1 MALDKG
7 FLVWRMAWPRPHT
20 VLTSRRTALYSKE
33 KVAPASHKTRAIPER
48 AWGGN
53 MNHIVRRAV
62 ALSFVLSTLCGP
74 AAAQQVANWPVQPIR
89 VIVPSAAGGTTDFL
103 ARVSGEFLAARLG
116 QPVIIENN
124 TGAGGNVGTAS
135 VARAAPDG
143 HTLGFISTN
152 NLAINQFLF
161 KSLPYDPIRDLVPVA
176 AVAEAP
182 QILVVAKNV
191 KAQTLAEFVA
201 LLKANPN
208 SLNYASAGPGTTP
221 HLAAVQFMRLAG
233 VQMTHVPYRGAAP
246 AVTDLASGQVQV
258 LSVGAAPV
266 AGVMASGDVRALAAA
281 TKARMPLL
289 PDLPTAAEAGLPGFE
304 STTWFGLVAPARTPQ
319 PIVERLNA
327 LLSEWVASPK
337 VKERFD
343 KAYLLPMS
351 MSAGEFASFV
361 QEEANKWEKIVADAG
376 VKMD

>member
-1 MALDKG
+1 MKNILLAGFAGMLTACGAMAQT
-7 FLVWRMAWPRPHT
+7 APWPT
-20 VLTSRRTALYSKE
+20 QA
-33 KVAPASHKTRAIPER
+33 
-48 AWGGN
+48 
-53 MNHIVRRAV
+53 
-62 ALSFVLSTLCGP
+62 
-74 AAAQQVANWPVQPIR
+74 IR

-103 ARVSGEFLAARLG
+103 ARVSGEFLSARLG

-161 KSLPYDPIRDLVPVA
+161 KSLPYDPIKDLAPVA
-176 AVAEAP
+176 VVAEAP
-182 QILVVAKNV
+182 QILVVSKTVPAKN
-191 KAQTLAEFVA
+191 LREFID
-201 LLKANPN
+201 LLKAKPN

-233 VQMTHVPYRGAAP
+233 VEMTHVPYRGAAP

-281 TKARMPLL
+281 TKTRMQLL

-304 STTWFGLVAPARTPQ
+304 STTWFGLVAPAKTPR
-319 PIVERLNA
+319 PVVERLNA
-327 LLSEWVASPK
+327 LMREWVEDPK

-351 MSAGEFASFV
+351 MSADAFARFV
-361 QEEANKWEKIVADAG
+361 GEEAGKWEKIVADAG

>member
-1 MALDKG
+1 MAIGAGPVNAGEAARKPLG
-7 FLVWRMAWPRPHT
+7 STM
-20 VLTSRRTALYSKE
+20 RTKLLAGLSGIAALC
-33 KVAPASHKTRAIPER
+33 AGA
-48 AWGGN
+48 
-53 MNHIVRRAV
+53 
-62 ALSFVLSTLCGP
+62 F
-74 AAAQQVANWPVQPIR
+74 AAHAQTPNWPTQPIR
-89 VIVPSAAGGTTDFL
+89 IIVPSAAGGTTDFL
-103 ARVSGEFLAARLG
+103 ARVSGEFLTSRLG

-161 KSLPYDPIRDLVPVA
+161 KSLPYDPIKDLAPVA
-176 AVAEAP
+176 VVAEAP
-182 QILVVAKNV
+182 QILVVSKNVPAKN
-191 KAQTLAEFVA
+191 LREFID
-201 LLKANPN
+201 LLKAKPN

-233 VQMTHVPYRGAAP
+233 VEMTHVPYRGAAP

-281 TKARMPLL
+281 TKTRMPLL

-304 STTWFGLVAPARTPQ
+304 STTWFGLVAPAKTPR

-327 LLSEWVASPK
+327 LMREWVDDPK

-351 MSAGEFASFV
+351 MSADDFGKFV
-361 QEEANKWEKIVADAG
+361 VEEAGKWEKIVAAAG

>member
-1 MALDKG
+1 MKYFAGLAGLLAGVAALASVADKD
-7 FLVWRMAWPRPHT
+7 
-20 VLTSRRTALYSKE
+20 
-33 KVAPASHKTRAIPER
+33 RA
-48 AWGGN
+48 
-53 MNHIVRRAV
+53 H
-62 ALSFVLSTLCGP
+62 
-74 AAAQQVANWPVQPIR
+74 AQTPNWPTQAIR
-89 VIVPSAAGGTTDFL
+89 VVVPSAAGGTTDFL
-103 ARVSGEFLAARLG
+103 ARVSAEYLSSRLG

-161 KSLPYDPIRDLVPVA
+161 KSLPYDPIKDLTPVA
-176 AVAEAP
+176 VVAEAP
-182 QILVVAKNV
+182 QILVVAKSV
-191 KAQTLAEFVA
+191 PAQNLKEFIA
-201 LLKANPN
+201 LLKARPN

-221 HLAAVQFMRLAG
+221 HLAAVQFMRLAD

-266 AGVMASGDVRALAAA
+266 AGVMEAGEVRALAAA
-281 TKARMPLL
+281 TKTRMPAL
-289 PDLPTAAEAGLPGFE
+289 PNLPTAAEAGLPGFE
-304 STTWFGLVAPARTPQ
+304 STTWFGLVAPAKTPR

-327 LLSEWVASPK
+327 LMREWVADPK

-351 MSAGEFASFV
+351 MSADEFAKFV
-361 QEEANKWEKIVADAG
+361 SEEAAKWEKIVADAG

>member
-1 MALDKG
+1 MAAGAGPVNAGEAERKPLG
-7 FLVWRMAWPRPHT
+7 STM
-20 VLTSRRTALYSKE
+20 RTTILAGLSGIAALC
-33 KVAPASHKTRAIPER
+33 AS
-48 AWGGN
+48 
-53 MNHIVRRAV
+53 
-62 ALSFVLSTLCGP
+62 AL
-74 AAAQQVANWPVQPIR
+74 AAHAQTPNWPTQPIR
-89 VIVPSAAGGTTDFL
+89 IIVPSAAGGTTDFL
-103 ARVSGEFLAARLG
+103 ARVSGEFLTSRLG

-161 KSLPYDPIRDLVPVA
+161 KSLPYDPIKDLAPVA
-176 AVAEAP
+176 VVAEAP
-182 QILVVAKNV
+182 QILVVSKNVPAKN
-191 KAQTLAEFVA
+191 LREFID
-201 LLKANPN
+201 LLKAKPN
-208 SLNYASAGPGTTP
+208 SMNYASAGPGTTP

-233 VQMTHVPYRGAAP
+233 VEMTHVPYRGAAP
-246 AVTDLASGQVQV
+246 AVTDLASGQVQM

-281 TKARMPLL
+281 TKTRMPLL

-304 STTWFGLVAPARTPQ
+304 STTWFGLVAPAKTPR

-327 LLSEWVASPK
+327 LMREWVDDPR
-337 VKERFD
+337 VRERFD
-343 KAYLLPMS
+343 KAYLLPMN
-351 MSAGEFASFV
+351 MSADDFGKFV
-361 QEEANKWEKIVADAG
+361 VEEAGKWEKIVAAAG

>member
-1 MALDKG
+1 MAAGAGPVNAGKAGRKTLG
-7 FLVWRMAWPRPHT
+7 STM
-20 VLTSRRTALYSKE
+20 RTAILAGLSGI
-33 KVAPASHKTRAIPER
+33 AALCAS
-48 AWGGN
+48 
-53 MNHIVRRAV
+53 
-62 ALSFVLSTLCGP
+62 SF
-74 AAAQQVANWPVQPIR
+74 AAHAQTPNWPTQPIR
-89 VIVPSAAGGTTDFL
+89 IIVPSAAGGTTDFL
-103 ARVSGEFLAARLG
+103 ARVSGEFLTSRLG

-161 KSLPYDPIRDLVPVA
+161 KSLPYDPIKDLAPVA
-176 AVAEAP
+176 VVAEAP
-182 QILVVAKNV
+182 QILVVSKNVPAKN
-191 KAQTLAEFVA
+191 LREFID
-201 LLKANPN
+201 LLKAKPN
-208 SLNYASAGPGTTP
+208 SMNYASAGPGTTP

-233 VQMTHVPYRGAAP
+233 VEMTHVPYRGAAP
-246 AVTDLASGQVQV
+246 AVTDLASGQVQM

-281 TKARMPLL
+281 TKTRMPLL

-304 STTWFGLVAPARTPQ
+304 STTWFGLVAPAKTPR

-327 LLSEWVASPK
+327 LMREWVDDPR
-337 VKERFD
+337 VRERFD
-343 KAYLLPMS
+343 KAYLLPMN
-351 MSAGEFASFV
+351 MSADDFGKFV
-361 QEEANKWEKIVADAG
+361 VEEAGKWEKIVAAAG

>member
-1 MALDKG
+1 MRHWFRRAGALA
-7 FLVWRMAWPRPHT
+7 LVLSAMGGPACAQQGAAWPT
-20 VLTSRRTALYSKE
+20 
-33 KVAPASHKTRAIPER
+33 
-48 AWGGN
+48 
-53 MNHIVRRAV
+53 
-62 ALSFVLSTLCGP
+62 
-74 AAAQQVANWPVQPIR
+74 QPIR

-103 ARVSGEFLAARLG
+103 ARVSGEFLSARLG
-116 QPVIIENN
+116 QPVIVENN

-161 KSLPYDPIRDLVPVA
+161 RSLPYDPIRDLAPVA
-176 AVAEAP
+176 VVAEAP
-182 QILVVAKNV
+182 QILVVAKGV
-191 KAQTLAEFVA
+191 KAQTLADLIG
-201 LLKANPN
+201 LLKASPN

-246 AVTDLASGQVQV
+246 AVSDLASGQVQV
-258 LSVGAAPV
+258 LSVGVAPV

-304 STTWFGLVAPARTPQ
+304 STTWFGLVAPARTPR
-319 PIVERLNA
+319 PIVERLNG
-327 LLSEWVASPK
+327 LLREWVADPK

-351 MSAGEFASFV
+351 MGTEDFARFV
-361 QEEANKWEKIVADAG
+361 QDEANKWEKIVADSG

>member
-1 MALDKG
+1 MKVLVGALAG
-7 FLVWRMAWPRPHT
+7 L
-20 VLTSRRTALYSKE
+20 
-33 KVAPASHKTRAIPER
+33 
-48 AWGGN
+48 
-53 MNHIVRRAV
+53 V
-62 ALSFVLSTLCGP
+62 AL
-74 AAAQQVANWPVQPIR
+74 AAGAGADRALAQAPNWPTQPIR

-103 ARVSGEFLAARLG
+103 ARVSGEFLSSRLG

-135 VARAAPDG
+135 VARATDG
-143 HTLGFISTN
+143 HTFGFISTN

-161 KSLPYDPIRDLVPVA
+161 KSLPYDPIKDLTPVA
-176 AVAEAP
+176 VVAEAP
-182 QILVVAKNV
+182 QILVVAKSV
-191 KAQTLAEFVA
+191 PAQNLKEFIA
-201 LLKANPN
+201 LLKAKPN

-221 HLAAVQFMRLAG
+221 HLAAVQFMRLAD

-281 TKARMPLL
+281 TKTRMPLL
-289 PDLPTAAEAGLPGFE
+289 PDLPTAGEAGLPGFE
-304 STTWFGLVAPARTPQ
+304 LTTWFGLVAPAKTPQ
-319 PIVERLNA
+319 PIVDRINA
-327 LLSEWVASPK
+327 LMREWVADPRT
-337 VKERFD
+337 KERFD

-351 MSAGEFASFV
+351 MSADAFAKFV
-361 QEEANKWEKIVADAG
+361 AEEASKWEKIVADAG

>member
-1 MALDKG
+1 MKSLAAVIAACITFSAGALAQAP
-7 FLVWRMAWPRPHT
+7 AWPT
-20 VLTSRRTALYSKE
+20 
-33 KVAPASHKTRAIPER
+33 
-48 AWGGN
+48 
-53 MNHIVRRAV
+53 
-62 ALSFVLSTLCGP
+62 
-74 AAAQQVANWPVQPIR
+74 QPIR
-89 VIVPSAAGGTTDFL
+89 IVVPSAAGGTTDFL
-103 ARVSGEFLAARLG
+103 ARVSGEFLSSRLG

-124 TGAGGNVGTAS
+124 TGAGGNVGTAM

-161 KSLPYDPIRDLVPVA
+161 KSLPYDPLKDLTPVA
-176 AVAEAP
+176 IVAEAP
-182 QILVVAKNV
+182 QILVVSKTVPARNLK
-191 KAQTLAEFVA
+191 EFIA
-201 LLKANPN
+201 LLKAKPN
-208 SLNYASAGPGTTP
+208 SMNYASAGPGTTP
-221 HLAAVQFMRLAG
+221 HLAAVQFMRLAD

-281 TKARMPLL
+281 TKSRMSLL

-304 STTWFGLVAPARTPQ
+304 STTWFGLVAPAKTPA

-327 LLSEWVASPK
+327 LMREWVADPR
-337 VKERFD
+337 VKERYD
-343 KAYLLPMS
+343 KAFLLPMS
-351 MSAGEFASFV
+351 MRPDELKKFV
-361 QEEANKWEKIVADAG
+361 ADEADKWEKIVAAAG

>member
-1 MALDKG
+1 MKMIAAGIAGILALAG
-7 FLVWRMAWPRPHT
+7 SAYTGAF
-20 VLTSRRTALYSKE
+20 
-33 KVAPASHKTRAIPER
+33 
-48 AWGGN
+48 
-53 MNHIVRRAV
+53 
-62 ALSFVLSTLCGP
+62 
-74 AAAQQVANWPVQPIR
+74 AQTPNWPNQAIR
-89 VIVPSAAGGTTDFL
+89 IIVPSAAGGTTDFL
-103 ARVSGEFLAARLG
+103 ARVAGEFLTSRLG

-161 KSLPYDPIRDLVPVA
+161 KSLPYDPLKDLTPVA
-176 AVAEAP
+176 IVAEAP
-182 QILVVAKNV
+182 QILVVSKNVPAKNL
-191 KAQTLAEFVA
+191 KEFIA
-201 LLKANPN
+201 LLKAKPN

-233 VQMTHVPYRGAAP
+233 VEMTHVPYRGAAP

-281 TKARMPLL
+281 TKTRMALL
-289 PDLPTAAEAGLPGFE
+289 PDLPTAEEAGLPGFL
-304 STTWFGLVAPARTPQ
+304 STTWFGLVAPSKTPA

-327 LLSEWVASPK
+327 LMLEWVADPR
-337 VKERFD
+337 VKERYD
-343 KAYLLPMS
+343 KAFLLPMS
-351 MSAGEFASFV
+351 MKPAELVKFV
-361 QEEANKWEKIVADAG
+361 ADEAAKWEQIVAASG

>member
-1 MALDKG
+1 MAAGAGPVNAGEAERKPLG
-7 FLVWRMAWPRPHT
+7 STM
-20 VLTSRRTALYSKE
+20 RTTILAGLSGIAALC
-33 KVAPASHKTRAIPER
+33 AS
-48 AWGGN
+48 
-53 MNHIVRRAV
+53 
-62 ALSFVLSTLCGP
+62 AL
-74 AAAQQVANWPVQPIR
+74 AAHAQTPNWPSQPIR
-89 VIVPSAAGGTTDFL
+89 IIVPSAAGGTTDFL
-103 ARVSGEFLAARLG
+103 ARVSGEFLTSRLG

-161 KSLPYDPIRDLVPVA
+161 KSLPYDPIKDLAPVA
-176 AVAEAP
+176 VVAEAP
-182 QILVVAKNV
+182 QILVVSKNVPAKN
-191 KAQTLAEFVA
+191 LREFID
-201 LLKANPN
+201 LLKAKPN
-208 SLNYASAGPGTTP
+208 SMNYASAGPGTTP

-233 VQMTHVPYRGAAP
+233 VEMTHVPYRGAAP
-246 AVTDLASGQVQV
+246 AVTDLASGQVQM

-281 TKARMPLL
+281 TKTRMPLL

-304 STTWFGLVAPARTPQ
+304 STTWFGLVAPAKTPR

-327 LLSEWVASPK
+327 LMREWVEDPR
-337 VKERFD
+337 VRERFD
-343 KAYLLPMS
+343 KAYLLPMN
-351 MSAGEFASFV
+351 MSADAFGQFV
-361 QEEANKWEKIVADAG
+361 VEEAGKWEKIVAAAG